1 MSKNIEELKRDRNE
15 LNEWKTNKQTTAAT
29 RTKKKDSRK
38 LEEEEGPDSLNGFGG
53 VWTARA
59 RSMTV
64 SETPV
69 AYMTGSRQGALPC
82 REASTGCSMLSSSFI
97 ESYKQTHSAS

>member
-1 MSKNIEELKRDRNE
+1 MNE
-15 LNEWKTNKQTTAAT
+15 MNEMNGKQTNNSSN
-29 RTKKKDSRK
+29 KNQKKDSRK

-97 ESYKQTHSAS
+97 ESY

>member
-1 MSKNIEELKRDRNE
+1 MKWME
-15 LNEWKTNKQTTAAT
+15 NKQTPAAT

-38 LEEEEGPDSLNGFGG
+38 LEEEGPDSLNGFGG

-97 ESYKQTHSAS
+97 ESY